1 MCAAKSKRVG
11 LFQFHDESDTFAVYV
26 KVGIGLEER
35 EVGTREISLERHSGI
50 GQAVIELKAVTPQ
63 AQFPPN
69 VSLMR
74 RCSTG
79 LS

>member
-50 GQAVIELKAVTPQ
+50 GQAVIELKAGHAPSPI
-63 AQFPPN
+63 PPERFAHET
-69 VSLMR
+69 LHIPI
-74 RCSTG
+74 
-79 LS
+79 